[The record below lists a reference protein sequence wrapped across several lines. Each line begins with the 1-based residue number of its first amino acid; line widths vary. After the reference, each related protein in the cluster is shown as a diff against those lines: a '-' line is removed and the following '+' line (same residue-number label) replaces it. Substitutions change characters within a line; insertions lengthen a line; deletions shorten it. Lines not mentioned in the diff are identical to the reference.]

1 MMIEANIYDMPYVC
15 RTKDLLWAHET
26 RMIFSLLM
34 NDGLSM
40 NDIKQKI
47 EDENTFNA
55 ASASRAKEIR
65 QALIRRNNA
74 VDDEFR
80 NIFLHGSIEIQKV
93 MCAIMIMLTD
103 RTFYEFM
110 DLVYREKL
118 ITGDLKLTDSDVIG
132 FIHEIQS
139 KDDRASKWTDAG
151 IKKLRTQYLMI
162 LREGGLLSIGD
173 LKNQK
178 LLKPILSPSF
188 TDYLDDNGLER
199 VHRILTGERA

>member
-26 RMIFSLLM
+26 RLIFSLLM

-74 VDDEFR
+74 VDDEYR

-118 ITGDLKLTDSDVIG
+118 ITGDLKLKDSDVIG

>member
-188 TDYLDDNGLER
+188 TDYLDDNGMER
-199 VHRILTGERA
+199 VQRILTGERS